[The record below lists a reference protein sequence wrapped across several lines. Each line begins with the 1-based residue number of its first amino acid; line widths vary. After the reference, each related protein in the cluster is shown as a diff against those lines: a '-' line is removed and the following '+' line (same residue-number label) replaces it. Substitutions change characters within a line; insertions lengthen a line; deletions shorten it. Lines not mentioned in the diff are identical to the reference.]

1 MMLRIQRDAAAGK
14 VFTQRVARILLDNPD
29 NGRVTKTI
37 PAHPSAEPDL
47 HNSDGVEAASPRSPT
62 PSANQSDGARG
73 QRFGPSNF
81 PNIAE
86 YAFLSD
92 CESNC
97 LIAPSGAVEWFC
109 LPRPDSPS
117 VFTAILDRSGGSFR
131 VGPFGVGVPAA
142 RRYLPGTLV
151 LETTWQTATGWLVV
165 RDALVVGPWHNVQER
180 SKTHRRSPTDVDAAH
195 CLVRTIKCIYGTV
208 DLSMICE
215 PVFDY
220 ARVGA
225 TWSYPNSDY
234 SQLVAKADGQPTL
247 SLTSSLR
254 IGLEGRSALARTRMT
269 VGDTHFVA
277 LAFSEL
283 PGPTEIAQAQ
293 QLVDET
299 GEYWREW
306 LTQGSFPDHPW
317 RVYLQ
322 ASALALKGL
331 SYAPTGALLA
341 AATTSLPET
350 PRGERNWD
358 YRYTWIRD
366 SSFALWGLYTLG
378 FDREANDFFY
388 FIHDVC
394 RDNPNGLQIMYGVGG
409 ERRLDEAVLDH
420 LAGYDDARPVRIG
433 NGAFDQRQHDV
444 WGALLDSIYLH
455 TRSREQMPEELWPI
469 VVAQVEQ
476 AAAHWRAPDCGMW
489 EVRGEPQHFTS
500 SKIMC
505 WVALDRG
512 VRLARLHDSDSTADK
527 WESIADEIKADIL
540 ANGVDERG
548 VLVQRYGDKAL
559 DASLLMAPLVRFL
572 PPDDPR
578 IRATVLA
585 IADEL
590 TYEGLVLRYR
600 VEQTDDGLAG
610 EESTFT
616 ICSFWLVSALV
627 EIGEVERARALCER
641 LLSHASG
648 LMLYAEE
655 LDPKSGRHMGNFPQA
670 FTHLALI
677 NAVTHVIR
685 AEESSRAFGFN
696 PANRQS

>member
-1 MMLRIQRDAAAGK
+1 MAGG
-14 VFTQRVARILLDNPD
+14 DNS
-29 NGRVTKTI
+29 RLQ
-37 PAHPSAEPDL
+37 HF
-47 HNSDGVEAASPRSPT
+47 
-62 PSANQSDGARG
+62 GAG
-73 QRFGPSNF
+73 NF
-81 PNIAE
+81 PNIAD

-92 CESNC
+92 CETNC

-117 VFTAILDRSGGSFR
+117 VFTALLDRSGGSFR
-131 VGPFGVGVPAA
+131 VGPFGVQVPAA

-151 LETTWQTATGWLVV
+151 LETTWQTPTGWVIV
-165 RDALVVGPWHNVQER
+165 RDALIVGPWHNIEER

-195 CLVRTIKCIYGTV
+195 CILRTIKCIYGTV
-208 DLSMICE
+208 DISMDCE

-225 TWSYPNSDY
+225 TWDYPNADY
-234 SQLVAKADGQPTL
+234 SQVVATGPGQPTL
-247 SLTSSLR
+247 TLTSSLR
-254 IGLEGRSALARTRMT
+254 IGLEGRAAMARTKMSL
-269 VGDTHFVA
+269 GDSHFVA
-277 LAFSEL
+277 LTFSEL
-283 PGPTEIAQAQ
+283 PPPSSMADAE
-293 QLVDET
+293 EKMWRT

-317 RVYLQ
+317 RVFLQ
-322 ASALALKGL
+322 SSALALKGL

-350 PRGERNWD
+350 PHGERNWD
-358 YRYTWIRD
+358 YRFTWIRD
-366 SSFALWGLYTLG
+366 STFALWGLYTLG
-378 FDREANDFFY
+378 FDREANDFFF

-394 RDNPNGLQIMYGVGG
+394 RDNPNDLQIMYGVGG
-409 ERRLDEAVLDH
+409 ERQLDESTLDH
-420 LAGYDDARPVRIG
+420 LSGYDDARPVRIG
-433 NGAFDQRQHDV
+433 NGAFGQAQHDV

-469 VVAQVEQ
+469 VKAQVEQ
-476 AAAHWRAPDCGMW
+476 AAAHWRAPDRGMW

-512 VRLARLHDSDSTADK
+512 VRLARLHDSNSTADK
-527 WESIADEIKADIL
+527 WQAIADEIHEDIL
-540 ANGVDERG
+540 TNGVDSRG
-548 VLVQRYGDKAL
+548 VLVQRYGSTAL

-578 IRATVLA
+578 IVATVLA

-590 TYEGLVLRYR
+590 THEGMVLRYR

-610 EESTFT
+610 EEGTFT

-627 EIGEVERARALCER
+627 EIGELPRAHALCER
-641 LLSHASG
+641 LLSHASSLG
-648 LMLYAEE
+648 LYAEE
-655 LDPKSGRHMGNFPQA
+655 LDPETGRHLGNFPQA

-685 AEESSRAFGFN
+685 AEREPSTSGFN